1 MLNQTVKSKNNP
13 FKNNPFKEYF
23 QIQEEDNN
31 KKFQNSISY
40 FFKNNQFDN
49 EITEKESNEIALETK
64 INNQLKEKGL
74 KRQNSIFPS
83 SKEVNQINLKESLKD
98 IGVLSSET
106 EQHLMIRKL
115 PDITDEKYNEM
126 KNKIINDIDVLSK
139 LYDYMNN
146 ININYK
152 NPKSNISIGGISPL
166 SYLIETFFN
175 LDKEKE
181 KEINYKYNILRP
193 YIYNYRTIYG
203 DGNCFYRAVIFRYLE
218 ILILNKSI
226 KILQNF
232 IYDVVLSFSSD
243 ILQQRRIILN
253 EDIKPEL
260 TFKILFI
267 IVDLLK
273 KDMITEAHQIL
284 FKGFSTC
291 RKFDYAL
298 VLYFR
303 YILYDYI
310 KKNENKIYLES
321 FPILIGNLL
330 PSQYETDDGKF
341 LFDLFYENFLLKF
354 YKDAEKIV
362 IYLTPFVLGI
372 ELDIVVFDIEGEI
385 LQKFIYE
392 GKSEI
397 KTTDIIT
404 LLNKKNHYEII
415 YTESDEKNNKKYF
428 EIFENNI
435 KPNILNLTQTN
446 ENDDNTYN
454 DDNDFRLLKTDGF
467 NSSEKIENND
477 NFNNNENNNINSDDK
492 ENNNNDKEINIDN
505 KSNNDKEKNNID
517 NENQNNNNKEKNN
530 NNEQNN
536 NNNDKEKNNND
547 KEKNNNGKE
556 NDKNINKENEIKKN
570 DKEYHKKN
578 NNENELNHTDNNIL
592 NNKNK
597 NLNQNID
604 NNNNTQ
610 NNIDK
615 NIYVNNKNDN
625 KNDSNKNNIF
635 DKGNINKSNYDNNK
649 HDKNENSSNNNNST
663 NDRKNINN
671 INNNININQKIV
683 NDTGININ
691 KQSNINNKII
701 TNNNINNKKNNNIKS
716 NFNNNTKIKSNNNN
730 NNQININYMNNKN
743 ILNQN
748 LTNNKGNLILFNY
761 KFNNNQNQNKI
772 NYKQN
777 NNINI
782 GIINN
787 QHRQNEKSPRI
798 NKIPNKYNLNNLNN
812 INNQNI
818 KNKNKSFNKKNNNKK
833 LNIVYLSLDGSINLN
848 NNNISFFNQNY
859 NKNKRSTNK
868 KRK

>member
-126 KNKIINDIDVLSK
+126 KNKIINDIDTLSK

-330 PSQYETDDGKF
+330 PSQYETNDGKF

-435 KPNILNLTQTN
+435 KPNILNITQTN
-446 ENDDNTYN
+446 ENDNNTYN

-787 QHRQNEKSPRI
+787 QQRQNEKSPRI

-818 KNKNKSFNKKNNNKK
+818 KNKNKSFNKNNNNKK

>member
-106 EQHLMIRKL
+106 EQHLMVRKL

-232 IYDVVLSFSSD
+232 IYDVILSFSSD

-330 PSQYETDDGKF
+330 PSQYETNDGKF

-397 KTTDIIT
+397 NTADIIT

-415 YTESDEKNNKKYF
+415 YTESDEENNKKYF

-435 KPNILNLTQTN
+435 KPNILNITQTN
-446 ENDDNTYN
+446 ENDNNTYN

-578 NNENELNHTDNNIL
+578 NNENTDNNIL

-787 QHRQNEKSPRI
+787 QQRQNEKSPKI
-798 NKIPNKYNLNNLNN
+798 NKIPNKYNLNNINN

>member
-106 EQHLMIRKL
+106 EQHLMVRKL

-232 IYDVVLSFSSD
+232 IYDVILSFSSD

-330 PSQYETDDGKF
+330 PSQYETNDGKF

-397 KTTDIIT
+397 NTADIIT

-415 YTESDEKNNKKYF
+415 YTESDEENNKKYF

-477 NFNNNENNNINSDDK
+477 NFNNNENNNINSGDK
-492 ENNNNDKEINIDN
+492 ENNNNDKEINKENIN
-505 KSNNDKEKNNID
+505 NNDKEKNNID
-517 NENQNNNNKEKNN
+517 NENQNNNNKEKNI
-530 NNEQNN
+530 NNEQ

-578 NNENELNHTDNNIL
+578 NNENTDNNIL

-716 NFNNNTKIKSNNNN
+716 NFNNNNN

-787 QHRQNEKSPRI
+787 QQRQNEKSPKI
-798 NKIPNKYNLNNLNN
+798 NKIPNKYNLNNINN

>member
-31 KKFQNSISY
+31 KKFQNSISF

-106 EQHLMIRKL
+106 EQHLMVRKL

-446 ENDDNTYN
+446 ENDDNTNN

-798 NKIPNKYNLNNLNN
+798 NKIPNKYNLNNINN

-818 KNKNKSFNKKNNNKK
+818 KNKNKSFNKNNNNKK

-859 NKNKRSTNK
+859 NKNKRSNNK

>member
-31 KKFQNSISY
+31 KKFQNSISF

-175 LDKEKE
+175 SDKEKE

-330 PSQYETDDGKF
+330 PSQYETNDGKF

-435 KPNILNLTQTN
+435 KPNILNITQTN
-446 ENDDNTYN
+446 ENDNNTYN

-578 NNENELNHTDNNIL
+578 NNENELNHTDNIPNI
-592 NNKNK
+592 KNK
-597 NLNQNID
+597 NLNKNVD

-701 TNNNINNKKNNNIKS
+701 TNNNINNK
-716 NFNNNTKIKSNNNN
+716 
-730 NNQININYMNNKN
+730 
-743 ILNQN
+743 
-748 LTNNKGNLILFNY
+748 
-761 KFNNNQNQNKI
+761 
-772 NYKQN
+772 
-777 NNINI
+777 
-782 GIINN
+782 
-787 QHRQNEKSPRI
+787 
-798 NKIPNKYNLNNLNN
+798 
-812 INNQNI
+812 
-818 KNKNKSFNKKNNNKK
+818 
-833 LNIVYLSLDGSINLN
+833 
-848 NNNISFFNQNY
+848 
-859 NKNKRSTNK
+859 
-868 KRK
+868 

>member
-330 PSQYETDDGKF
+330 PSQYETNDGKF

-435 KPNILNLTQTN
+435 KPNILNITQTN
-446 ENDDNTYN
+446 ENDNNTYN

-818 KNKNKSFNKKNNNKK
+818 KNKNKSFNKNNNNKK